1 MRPKLLDL
9 FCGAGGCSVG
19 YARAGFDVEGVD
31 TVVHPDYP
39 FRCYHVD
46 AMGLLLDLKNRSFLR
61 QFDVIH
67 ASPPCP
73 RYSTATPAH
82 TRESH
87 PDYVATVRAILS
99 TEFPHYVIEN
109 VPGAPLVDPIR
120 LCGSSFGLRVRR
132 HRMFESN
139 VPLERIEIPCRHDEQ
154 GTPVGVYGQHG
165 DKRGA
170 VPRKGGGSRG
180 VKARDVADAQDAMGI
195 DWMTEWS
202 DLADAIPPA
211 YTEHIGR
218 QLMAHIG
225 REAA

>member
-1 MRPKLLDL
+1 MRVRPKLLDL

-19 YARAGFDVEGVD
+19 YHRAGFDVVGVD
-31 TVVHPDYP
+31 IEPHPDYP

-46 AMGLLLDLKNRSFLR
+46 AIGLLTDLKNRTFLQ

-82 TRESH
+82 RRESH
-87 PDYVATVRAILS
+87 PDHIGTVRAILS
-99 TEFPHYVIEN
+99 TEGPAYVIEN

-120 LCGSSFGLRVRR
+120 LCGKL
-132 HRMFESN
+132 
-139 VPLERIEIPCRHDEQ
+139 PCRHDEQ

-180 VKARDVADAQDAMGI
+180 VKARGVADARDAMGI

-211 YTEHIGR
+211 YAEHIGR
-218 QLMAHIG
+218 QLLAHIE